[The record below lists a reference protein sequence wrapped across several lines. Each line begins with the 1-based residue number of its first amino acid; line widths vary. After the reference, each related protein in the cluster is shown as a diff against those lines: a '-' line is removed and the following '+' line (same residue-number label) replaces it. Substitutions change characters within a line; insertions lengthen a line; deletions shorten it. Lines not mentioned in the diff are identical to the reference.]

1 MLLLRSTT
9 KGAHN
14 MVRSALSKVM
24 WVGRATALA
33 LGVAVMLA
41 VVLGLAS
48 AALGADG
55 DFFKV
60 GKSNLAASVSKLI
73 KSGAGPALRLEVD
86 SGPPLSVNSAAKVT
100 NLNADKL
107 DNKDWRL
114 EAWHE
119 VGTAGEPQFGDG
131 GEGDCLW
138 SNWDNGGNHNSA
150 AFYKDQF
157 GVVHLKGLVK
167 ATDGSTALC
176 DAVEGDLTIFQL
188 PAGYRPARREVHVAI
203 SNEQLGRVDIDLDG
217 TVSAGV
223 GTPNT
228 VANAK
233 GWLSLDGITFR
244 PTH

>member
-1 MLLLRSTT
+1 
-9 KGAHN
+9 
-14 MVRSALSKVM
+14 MVRSAVSKVM
-24 WVGRATALA
+24 WVGKATVFLVGLSVILA
-33 LGVAVMLA
+33 LVFGVA
-41 VVLGLAS
+41 S
-48 AALGADG
+48 RALGADG

-86 SGPPLSVNSAAKVT
+86 SGPPLSVNSGAKVI
-100 NLNADKL
+100 NLHADKL
-107 DNKDWRL
+107 DGRDWRS

-119 VGTAGEPQFGDG
+119 VGTTGEPQFGDG

-138 SNWDNGGNHNSA
+138 SNWDSGFNHNSA

-167 ATDGSTALC
+167 AKDGSVGQCA
-176 DAVEGDLTIFQL
+176 AVEGDLTIFQL

-203 SNEQLGRVDIDLDG
+203 SNEQLGRVDIDSDG

-223 GTPNT
+223 ATPNT

>member
-1 MLLLRSTT
+1 MLRS
-9 KGAHN
+9 A
-14 MVRSALSKVM
+14 ASKAM

-131 GEGDCLW
+131 VSGASCLW
-138 SNWDNGGNHNSA
+138 SNWDSGFNHNSA

-167 ATDGSTALC
+167 AKDGSVGQC
-176 DAVEGDLTIFQL
+176 VAVEGDLTIFQL

-203 SNEQLGRVDIDLDG
+203 SNEQLGRVDIDWDG

-223 GTPNT
+223 ATPNT